1 MEAAIG
7 SLLAGGCVGG
17 IGMLLKSSAASQNI
31 LADAMA
37 RTDTTPVNDVRSH
50 LITSGLNSTQSEMYG
65 ETYSAQPITYKERP
79 CLVKKEI
86 TLRVY
91 KTHIWVQPNK
101 DPVTGEEL
109 QAGYW
114 RKEQR
119 SQVSCSRRADPTCRL
134 TASTFAPSR
143 WPFAYLHRC
152 LLSISLF
159 HAACLNTIYC
169 LCSCSGAAASSSA
182 CPSCLLLLLNFF
194 QSLCC
199 IHSVPSFSSSE
210 LLFAA
215 SATPLSRLLLP
226 LLLLAGYLHVV
237 SHCAGDIQV
246 ATVCDIPAV
255 LSIR

>member
-91 KTHIWVQPNK
+91 KTHIWVEPVEPVKNK
-101 DPVTGEEL
+101 EGRVVREGRD
-109 QAGYW
+109 GYW
-114 RKEQR
+114 RNEQR
-119 SQVSCSRRADPTCRL
+119 SQVSCSRRADPHCRL
-134 TASTFAPSR
+134 IMLPPLRHLAGLSRSFIASFFLLAFFTRLACILSTASALALVQLHPPLPAPVASSFFSISFSHSAVSTLSL
-143 WPFAYLHRC
+143 PSPPLSCC
-152 LLSISLF
+152 LL
-159 HAACLNTIYC
+159 H
-169 LCSCSGAAASSSA
+169 
-182 CPSCLLLLLNFF
+182 
-194 QSLCC
+194 Q
-199 IHSVPSFSSSE
+199 
-210 LLFAA
+210 
-215 SATPLSRLLLP
+215 LLP
-226 LLLLAGYLHVV
+226 
-237 SHCAGDIQV
+237 
-246 ATVCDIPAV
+246 
-255 LSIR
+255 